1 MIDGKAEEAAGNG
14 LDMKRKN
21 AEKGMGDMKI
31 LYIGPAMGTEKM
43 MEVSK
48 KNFPNLEMDYITYDK
63 YTETPVC
70 LEQYKGKADGIL
82 FGGKAPY
89 KAFEMARKEID
100 IPYDFV
106 SRHDTTLYR
115 ALMEAAYVLKCDI
128 SRLSIDTYDK
138 KITKRLYQEV
148 GVEFNEEN
156 MFFADQDFQQE
167 NYADYI
173 VNFHRKLYRERR
185 VCCCIT
191 GLEEACRI
199 LKEEGIPAIFCLPS
213 EDTMIQSLKNLQ
225 LRCIAE
231 KNNENQIVVVA
242 IKLNMPSE
250 YSLLRED
257 EYTYLTQRIKIL
269 ERLYHFSS
277 RINGVLVEQGKSEFM
292 IFTTKKNLELETKN
306 FKDIYLTDLL
316 REVSVINTYIGIGYG
331 KTAIESKYNAYES
344 IKMAQRHD
352 GSAVYV
358 VFESGEVMGP
368 LESAASGKK
377 KENFDERFYQIARE
391 TGLSINTVYKIFSNV
406 AREGQ
411 QEFTSKE
418 LASICDVSVRTM
430 DRIILKLCD
439 AGYCEVIS
447 EKLVG
452 KYGRPSRILRFK
464 PFLLF

>member
-1 MIDGKAEEAAGNG
+1 
-14 LDMKRKN
+14 
-21 AEKGMGDMKI
+21 MKI
-31 LYIGPAMGTEKM
+31 LYIGPKMGAEKA

-48 KNFPNLEMDYITYDK
+48 KNFQNLEMDCIVYEGFMETAARLER
-63 YTETPVC
+63 YT
-70 LEQYKGKADGIL
+70 GKADAIL
-82 FGGKAPY
+82 FGGKTPF
-89 KAFEMARKEID
+89 KAFEKTKREID
-100 IPYDFV
+100 IPYDYIP
-106 SRHDTTLYR
+106 RHDTTLYR
-115 ALMEAAYVLKCDI
+115 ALMEATYVLKCDI
-128 SRLSIDTYDK
+128 SRLSVDTFDK
-138 KITKRLYQEV
+138 KTTERLYQEV
-148 GVEFNEEN
+148 GVEFNEDH
-156 MFFADQDFQQE
+156 MFFADQDYKQE
-167 NYADYI
+167 DYAEYI
-173 VNFHRKLYRERR
+173 INFHRQLYERKQ

-191 GLEEACRI
+191 GLEEAYYTLR
-199 LKEEGIPAIFCLPS
+199 KEGIPVINCIPS
-213 EDTMIQSLKNLQ
+213 EDTIIQSLKNLQ
-225 LRCIAE
+225 LRCIAK

-242 IKLNMPSE
+242 IKLDMPSE
-250 YSLLRED
+250 YSLMRED
-257 EYTYLTQRIKIL
+257 EYAYLTQRIKIL

-331 KTAIESKYNAYES
+331 KTAVESKYNAYES
-344 IKMAQRHD
+344 IKMAQRHG

-358 VFESGEVMGP
+358 VFESGEIMGP
-368 LESAASGKK
+368 LESAINGKK